1 MQVKVLFCGTHPQ
14 QFNGYSKV
22 VFELLN
28 ELSSYTDIKLYVYG
42 FQNFYNDAEHIIERE
57 LPSNVEIYDAYS
69 NEEPKNK
76 GFGEKNIVDYVKKIS
91 PDIVIIYNDLI
102 VISTL
107 IKVLQEIPDRTF
119 KIVPYIDL
127 VYKHEK
133 KSMLKYI
140 HEHIDGCIAFTDHWK
155 DILLK
160 ENYTK
165 PLWTLEHAFNKN
177 VYYPIPKQVARKFF
191 EINNDE
197 FIIMNLN
204 RNQPR
209 KRWDHC
215 IMAFIKFISKHL
227 GEKIKLM
234 VLTSVNGAWDLTEL
248 MTNEANKYNINFE
261 QLKKHFIFIQNPQ
274 KLSDKDINIM
284 YNVADIGWNTC
295 DGEGFG
301 LCNFEQAGIGIPQV
315 IPHIGGFLDFFNENN
330 SIPIKPKYSIYS
342 DTSKDA
348 VGGELE
354 MCDIND
360 YVDALEKYYTNRD
373 LILKH
378 GAQSRKDIIENY
390 TWSEKARHFRTII
403 LEATKDLFPEK
414 EDSIDVMSEI
424 NSLINT
430 TDDDLDN
437 IDIDK
442 LIENKI
448 ASNNQLQLKITEEK
462 LVKQSDLDKLSK
474 DDLKTLQEKIHK
486 LLNA

>member
-1 MQVKVLFCGTHPQ
+1 MR
-14 QFNGYSKV
+14 
-22 VFELLN
+22 
-28 ELSSYTDIKLYVYG
+28 I
-42 FQNFYNDAEHIIERE
+42 
-57 LPSNVEIYDAYS
+57 
-69 NEEPKNK
+69 
-76 GFGEKNIVDYVKKIS
+76 
-91 PDIVIIYNDLI
+91 
-102 VISTL
+102 
-107 IKVLQEIPDRTF
+107 
-119 KIVPYIDL
+119 
-127 VYKHEK
+127 
-133 KSMLKYI
+133 
-140 HEHIDGCIAFTDHWK
+140 
-155 DILLK
+155 
-160 ENYTK
+160 
-165 PLWTLEHAFNKN
+165 
-177 VYYPIPKQVARKFF
+177 
-191 EINNDE
+191 
-197 FIIMNLN
+197 
-204 RNQPR
+204 
-209 KRWDHC
+209 
-215 IMAFIKFISKHL
+215 
-227 GEKIKLM
+227 
-234 VLTSVNGAWDLTEL
+234 
-248 MTNEANKYNINFE
+248 
-261 QLKKHFIFIQNPQ
+261 
-274 KLSDKDINIM
+274 
-284 YNVADIGWNTC
+284 
-295 DGEGFG
+295 
-301 LCNFEQAGIGIPQV
+301 
-315 IPHIGGFLDFFNENN
+315 
-330 SIPIKPKYSIYS
+330 IKPKYSIYS